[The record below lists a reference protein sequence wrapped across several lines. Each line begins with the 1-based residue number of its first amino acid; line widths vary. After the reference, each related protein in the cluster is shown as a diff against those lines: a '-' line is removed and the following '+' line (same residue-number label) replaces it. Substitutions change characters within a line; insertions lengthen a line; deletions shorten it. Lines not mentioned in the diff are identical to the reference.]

1 MSVWVSLHLLMN
13 NWIIS
18 VWSYTLIFE
27 AAEWMDIKIVF
38 QVFTV
43 TLYCSEQPY
52 GHSMVMVARGS

>member
-1 MSVWVSLHLLMN
+1 MN

-27 AAEWMDIKIVF
+27 AAEWTDIKIVF

-52 GHSMVMVARGS
+52 GHSMVIVARGS